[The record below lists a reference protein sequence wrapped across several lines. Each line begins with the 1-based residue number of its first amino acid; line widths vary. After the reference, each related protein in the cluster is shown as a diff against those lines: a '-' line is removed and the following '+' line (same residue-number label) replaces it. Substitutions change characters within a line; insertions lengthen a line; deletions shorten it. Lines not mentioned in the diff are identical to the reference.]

1 MCKYILYTHILN
13 PQTPQANKF
22 VVPRAFPGVAR
33 GPGEAEGEEAQ
44 GAEGPPSWNSWL
56 RVWGLGIGVW
66 GLGFRVWGLGLRL
79 GVSGVGFR
87 CLFGTAD
94 SFVLVEGSALR

>member
-1 MCKYILYTHILN
+1 MRRKERKPKARRAHLLGILGLE
-13 PQTPQANKF
+13 F
-22 VVPRAFPGVAR
+22 G
-33 GPGEAEGEEAQ
+33 
-44 GAEGPPSWNSWL
+44 
-56 RVWGLGIGVW
+56 VWGLGIGVW